1 MSFNTSSNVS
11 LIKRVKDI
19 AYLEGDFTT
28 RSGKKTSYYI
38 DKYLLET
45 DPFLLDE
52 LTDHLLH
59 LFPEKSEY
67 DRIAAPELGAVPL
80 ASVLS
85 VKLKKPFVIVRKEGK
100 EYGTSN
106 LIEGKIKAGDRVV
119 LVEDVL
125 TTGGAA
131 IRACSI
137 LQSQLINIV
146 RVVGVINRE
155 EGAHEAIVD
164 QGWEVTSLIT
174 STDLRSC

>member
-1 MSFNTSSNVS
+1 M
-11 LIKRVKDI
+11 
-19 AYLEGDFTT
+19 
-28 RSGKKTSYYI
+28 
-38 DKYLLET
+38 
-45 DPFLLDE
+45 
-52 LTDHLLH
+52 
-59 LFPEKSEY
+59 
-67 DRIAAPELGAVPL
+67 
-80 ASVLS
+80 
-85 VKLKKPFVIVRKEGK
+85 
-100 EYGTSN
+100 
-106 LIEGKIKAGDRVV
+106 
-119 LVEDVL
+119 EDVL